1 MIDRLIKFCMEQKL
15 IVFLIATSLIMWG
28 LMVSPFAILPE
39 TFPRDPIPVD
49 AIPDLGENQQIVF
62 TDWPGRSPQDV
73 EDQVT
78 YPLTTALLGLPSVKD
93 VRSNSMFGFSSIYV
107 IFDEDVN
114 FYWSRSRI
122 LEKLNSLPSGTLPAD
137 ATPILG
143 PDATGM
149 GQIFWYT
156 LEGRTPEGEPV
167 GGWDPQE
174 LRSIQDWYVRY
185 ALQGSE
191 GVAEVASIGGF
202 VREYQIDV
210 NPEAMRS
217 YDVSLPQV
225 IKAVQ
230 SSNRDVGA
238 RTIENNGVEYVIRG
252 RGFIEELSDLEKAVI
267 VSRDGVPIT
276 LDQVA
281 TIGMGPALRRGVL
294 DKGGA
299 EAVGGVVVSR
309 YGANPM
315 QVIENVKEQIE
326 KISTGLPR
334 KTLEDGT
341 VSQVTIVPFYDRTGL
356 IDETLGTLS
365 SALRDQII
373 ITVLVVLLMVFHLRS
388 SLLISAMLPLAVLFA
403 FILMKLFGVQANVVA
418 LGGIAIAIGT
428 VVDMGVVLT
437 ENMLQHLE
445 KADPKK
451 SRFTILYDAS
461 REVGGAVM
469 TAVATT
475 IISFLPVFTMIGAE
489 GKLFKPLAYTKT
501 FALFASIVIALA
513 LLPPIAHMLFRWKTP
528 KPSKW
533 LKRSWRMV
541 HYAIVIG
548 ASLAVIVL
556 LSRTWEPLG
565 ALRSGAENLIFV
577 AVVVIGLISFF
588 WFFQWIYPRL
598 LKLCLRY
605 KIVFLTIPTILTIL
619 GFCVW
624 LGFPKVLGWLP
635 SSIQESPLALKLDET
650 FPGLGREFMPT
661 LEEGS
666 FLYMPVIMP
675 HGSIG
680 EAQEYLRLTDMAIQ
694 SIPEVETVVGK
705 LGRVESP
712 LDPAPIS
719 MFETVI
725 QYKPEFIQGEDGK
738 RINFAFDDEADDYVR
753 NGDGDLIHDEDGR
766 PYRNWRPEIQ
776 STDDIWNAIADVVDD
791 FPGLTA
797 APKLA
802 PIATRLVML
811 QTGMRAPMGVK
822 VYGPD
827 LETIQNVG
835 LRIEEIFKS
844 GSVEGIR
851 PAAVIAERIVGKPYL
866 EITPDRD
873 AIARYGITIED
884 VMQVIEVA
892 IGGRPLMRTVEGRE
906 RYPVRV
912 RYQRE
917 LRDSIDA
924 IEVILVSGP
933 PQAMGGSPVQI
944 PLKQLATIEYVR
956 GPQAIKSENTF
967 LVGYVLFDKKDGFA
981 ETDVVENARAIL
993 REQLDGELPVGV
1005 SYEFAGNYQNQIRA
1019 AKTLAMVLPLALLLI
1034 FLVLYL
1040 QFRSTAITMLVF
1052 CNVFV
1057 AWSGGFLFLWLWGQP
1072 WFMDFIVFGTNI
1084 RDIFHMGTVNLN
1096 VAVWVG
1102 FLALFGIATD
1112 DGVIMA
1118 TYIKESLIAN
1128 PTNTV
1133 PQLRDAIVE
1142 AGCRR
1147 IRPCLMTSAT
1157 TILALLPIFTST
1169 GKGSEIMAPLAIPVF
1184 GGMLVVLI
1192 ATFVVPTLYCA
1203 MEELKLNVT
1212 EMRQRPDQKMGTE
1225 TELSTNSSKKVQGE
1239 LT

>member
-1 MIDRLIKFCMEQKL
+1 MTDRLIKFCMEQKL
-15 IVFLIATSLIMWG
+15 VVFLVAVSLMMWG
-28 LMVSPFAILPE
+28 LIVSPFAIVPDAL
-39 TFPRDPIPVD
+39 PRDPIPVD

-62 TDWPGRSPQDV
+62 TEWPGRSPQDV

-78 YPLTTALLGLPSVKD
+78 YPLTTALLGLPGVKD
-93 VRSNSMFGFSSIYV
+93 VRSNSMFGFSSIFV
-107 IFDEDVN
+107 IFNEDVD

-122 LEKLNSLPSGTLPAD
+122 LEKLNSLPSGTLPPD
-137 ATPILG
+137 ATPVLG

-156 LEGRTPEGEPV
+156 LEGRTPEGEPA

-174 LRSIQDWYVRY
+174 LRSVQDWYVRY

-191 GVAEVASIGGF
+191 GVAEVASIGGS
-202 VREYQIDV
+202 VREYQIDI
-210 NPEAMRS
+210 NPQALRS
-217 YDVSLPQV
+217 YDVTLPQV
-225 IKAVQ
+225 ISAVQ
-230 SSNRDVGA
+230 RSNRDVGA

-252 RGFIEELSDLEKAVI
+252 RGFIEELDDLRSAVI
-267 VSRDGVPIT
+267 TSRDGIPIT

-299 EAVGGVVVSR
+299 EAVGGVVTAR

-315 QVIENVKEQIE
+315 QVIENVKGQIEQIA
-326 KISTGLPR
+326 SGLPR
-334 KTLEDGT
+334 KTLEDGI
-341 VSQVTIVPFYDRTGL
+341 VSQVTVVPFYDRTGL

-365 SALRDQII
+365 DALRDQII
-373 ITVLVVLLMVFHLRS
+373 ITIVVVLLMVFHLRS
-388 SLLISAMLPLAVLFA
+388 SLLISAMLPLAVLGS
-403 FILMKLFGVQANVVA
+403 FILMKLLGVQANVVA

-428 VVDMGVVLT
+428 VVDMGIVLT
-437 ENMLQHLE
+437 ENILQHLE
-445 KADPKK
+445 KADPKE
-451 SRFTILYDAS
+451 SRFTVLYRAS
-461 REVGGAVM
+461 NEVGSAVL
-469 TAVATT
+469 TAVTTT
-475 IISFLPVFTMIGAE
+475 IISFLPVFAMVGAE

-501 FALFASIVIALA
+501 FALFASIIIALA
-513 LLPPIAHMLFRWKTP
+513 LLPPIAHLLFRCRAPKLPSWLSKCWKVT
-528 KPSKW
+528 
-533 LKRSWRMV
+533 
-541 HYAIVIG
+541 HYSLVIG
-548 ASLAVIVL
+548 AAASVIL
-556 LSRTWEPLG
+556 MLSRTWEPLG
-565 ALRSGAENLIFV
+565 ALRSSTENLIFV
-577 AVVVIGLISFF
+577 AAVVVGLLSFF
-588 WFFQWIYPRL
+588 WLFQWMYPRIL
-598 LKLCLRY
+598 ALCLRW
-605 KIVFLTIPTILTIL
+605 KIVFLTLPFLLTIL

-635 SSIQESPLALKLDET
+635 SSWQETAVVQDLDAA

-661 LEEGS
+661 LDEGS

-694 SIPEVETVVGK
+694 AIPEVETVVGK

-725 QYKPEFIQGEDGK
+725 QYRPEFIQDADGR
-738 RINFAFDDEADDYVR
+738 RINFAYDAKAEDYVR
-753 NGDGDLIHDEDGR
+753 DDAGNLVPDPEGR

-776 STDDIWNAIADVVDD
+776 STDDIWDAIAEAVDD

-802 PIATRLVML
+802 PIATRLLML

-822 VYGPD
+822 VRGPD
-827 LETIQNVG
+827 LETIERVG
-835 LRIEEIFKS
+835 LRIEEILKS
-844 GSVEGIR
+844 GDVEGVR

-866 EITPDRD
+866 EIIPDRD
-873 AIARYGITIED
+873 AIARYGINIED

-892 IGGRPLMRTVEGRE
+892 IGGRPLTRTVEGRE

-912 RYQRE
+912 RSQRE

-924 IEVILVSGP
+924 IGDILVSAP
-933 PQAMGGSPVQI
+933 PQFMGGQPVQI
-944 PLKQLATIEYVR
+944 PLKQLARIDYVR
-956 GPQAIKSENTF
+956 GPQAIKSEDTF
-967 LVGYVLFDKKDGFA
+967 LVGYVLFDKKQGFA
-981 ETDVVENARAIL
+981 EADVVENARAVL
-993 REQLDGELPVGV
+993 REQLDPELPAGV
-1005 SYEFAGNYQNQIRA
+1005 SYEFAGNYQNQVRA
-1019 AKTLAMVLPLALLLI
+1019 AKTLSLVLPMALLLI

-1040 QFRSTAITMLVF
+1040 QFRSTAVTLLVF
-1052 CNVFV
+1052 CNVFT
-1057 AWSGGFLFLWLWGQP
+1057 AWSGGFLLLWLWGRP
-1072 WFMDFIVFGTNI
+1072 WFLDVAVFGANL
-1084 RDIFHMGTVNLN
+1084 RDIFHMGPVNLN

-1112 DGVIMA
+1112 DGVIIA
-1118 TYIKESLIAN
+1118 TYIRESLAAN
-1128 PTNTV
+1128 PTNTIA
-1133 PQLRDAIVE
+1133 QLRDAIVE
-1142 AGCRR
+1142 AGRRR

-1192 ATFVVPTLYCA
+1192 STFVVPTLYSA
-1203 MEELKLNVT
+1203 MEEWRFALA
-1212 EMRQRPDQKMGTE
+1212 
-1225 TELSTNSSKKVQGE
+1225 ELRHGSTDLVDTQAEPS
-1239 LT
+1239 TITP

>member
-1 MIDRLIKFCMEQKL
+1 MTDRFIRFCMEQKL
-15 IVFLIATSLIMWG
+15 VVFLVAASLIVWA
-28 LMVSPFAILPE
+28 LIVSPFAIAPDAL
-39 TFPRDPIPVD
+39 PRDPIPVD

-62 TDWPGRSPQDV
+62 TEWPGRSPQDV

-78 YPLTTALLGLPSVKD
+78 YPLTTALLGLPGVKD

-107 IFDEDVN
+107 IFEENID

-122 LEKLNSLPSGTLPAD
+122 LEKLNSLPSGTLPPD
-137 ATPILG
+137 ATPALG

-156 LEGRTPEGEPV
+156 LEGRTPDGDPA

-174 LRSIQDWYVRY
+174 LRSIQDWFVRY

-210 NPEAMRS
+210 NPDALRS
-217 YDVSLPQV
+217 YEVTLPDV
-225 IKAVQ
+225 ITAVQ
-230 SSNRDVGA
+230 RSNRDVGA
-238 RTIENNGVEYVIRG
+238 RTIESNGVEYVIRG
-252 RGFIEELSDLEKAVI
+252 RGFVRELNDLRTAVI
-267 VSRDGVPIT
+267 TSRDGVPIM

-294 DKGGA
+294 DKDGA

-315 QVIENVKEQIE
+315 QVIDNVKAQIE
-326 KISTGLPR
+326 AISSGLPR
-334 KTLEDGT
+334 KTLDDGT
-341 VSQVTIVPFYDRTGL
+341 ISQVTIVPFYDRTGL

-365 SALRDQII
+365 DALRDQII
-373 ITVLVVLLMVFHLRS
+373 ITIIVVLLMVLHLRS
-388 SLLISAMLPLAVLFA
+388 SILISAMLPLTVLFT

-428 VVDMGVVLT
+428 VVDMGIVLT
-437 ENMLQHLE
+437 ENMLQHLA
-445 KADPKK
+445 KADPKE
-451 SRFTILYDAS
+451 SRFAVLYRATT
-461 REVGGAVM
+461 EVGSAVL

-475 IISFLPVFTMIGAE
+475 IISFLPVFAMIGAE

-513 LLPPIAHMLFRWKTP
+513 LLPAIAHLLFRWKTP
-528 KPSKW
+528 KMPGW
-533 LKRSWRMV
+533 LTRSWMV
-541 HYAIVIG
+541 VHHTLVIG
-548 ASLAVIVL
+548 TAAFVIVL
-556 LSRTWEPLG
+556 LSQTWEPLG
-565 ALRSGAENLIFV
+565 ALRTATENLIFV
-577 AVVVIGLISFF
+577 ALVVLGLLSFF
-588 WFFQWIYPRL
+588 WVLQWTYARL
-598 LKLCLRY
+598 LALCLRW
-605 KIVFLTIPTILTIL
+605 KVVFLAFPVILTIF

-635 SSIQESPLALKLDET
+635 ASLQETAIVQNLDT
-650 FPGLGREFMPT
+650 AFPGLGREFMPT
-661 LEEGS
+661 LDEGS
-666 FLYMPVIMP
+666 FLYMPVVMP

-680 EAQEYLRLTDMAIQ
+680 SAQEYLQLTDMAIQ
-694 SIPEVETVVGK
+694 SVPEVETVVGK
-705 LGRVESP
+705 LGRAESP

-725 QYKPEFIQGEDGK
+725 LYRPEYIQDEQGR
-738 RINFAFDDEADDYVR
+738 RINFAYDNEAGEYLRDD
-753 NGDGDLIHDEDGR
+753 DGALIPDRRGR
-766 PYRNWRPEIQ
+766 PYRNWRPEVR
-776 STDDIWNAIADVVDD
+776 TPDDIWDAITESVRGL
-791 FPGLTA
+791 PGLTS

-822 VYGPD
+822 VFGPD
-827 LETIQNVG
+827 LESIERVG
-835 LRIEEIFKS
+835 LRIEEILKS
-844 GSVEGIR
+844 GDVEGVR

-866 EITPDRD
+866 EIVPDRD
-873 AIARYGITIED
+873 AIARFGINIED
-884 VMQVIEVA
+884 VMQVVEVA
-892 IGGRPLMRTVEGRE
+892 IGGQPLTRTVEGRE

-917 LRDSIDA
+917 LRDSIEALGDVLIA
-924 IEVILVSGP
+924 GP
-933 PQAMGGSPVQI
+933 PQVMGGGPVQI
-944 PLKQLATIEYVR
+944 PLRELARIEYVR
-956 GPQAIKSENTF
+956 GPDSIRSENTF
-967 LVGYVLFDKKDGFA
+967 LVGYVLFDKRAGHA
-981 ETDVVENARAIL
+981 ETDVVENARAVL
-993 REQLDGELPVGV
+993 REQLDPELPAGV
-1005 SYEFAGNYQNQIRA
+1005 SYEFAGNYQNQLRA
-1019 AKTLAMVLPLALLLI
+1019 AKTLALVLPLALLLI

-1040 QFRSTAITMLVF
+1040 QFRSTVVTIFIF

-1057 AWSGGFLFLWLWGQP
+1057 AWSGGFLMLWLWGQP
-1072 WFMDFIVFGTNI
+1072 WFLDVAIFGANL
-1084 RDIFHMGTVNLN
+1084 RDVFHMGPVNLN

-1118 TYIKESLIAN
+1118 TYIRESLKAN
-1128 PTNTV
+1128 PTQTIA
-1133 PQLRDAIVE
+1133 QLREAIIE
-1142 AGCRR
+1142 AGSRR

-1169 GKGSEIMAPLAIPVF
+1169 GKGSEIMAPLAIPIF

-1192 ATFVVPTLYCA
+1192 SNFVVPTLYSA
-1203 MEELKLNVT
+1203 MEEWKLT
-1212 EMRQRPDQKMGTE
+1212 IAELRRGSTDQVDTQAE
-1225 TELSTNSSKKVQGE
+1225 PST
-1239 LT
+1239 TTP

>member
-1 MIDRLIKFCMEQKL
+1 MTDRLIKFCMEQKL
-15 IVFLIATSLIMWG
+15 VVFLIAASLIVWG
-28 LMVSPFAILPE
+28 MIVSPFAIAPDAL
-39 TFPRDPIPVD
+39 PRDPIPVD

-62 TDWPGRSPQDV
+62 TEWPGRSPQDV

-78 YPLTTALLGLPSVKD
+78 YPLTTALLGLPGVKD

-107 IFDEDVN
+107 IFNEDVD

-122 LEKLNSLPSGTLPAD
+122 LEKLNSLPSGTLPSD
-137 ATPILG
+137 ATPVLG

-156 LEGRTPEGEPV
+156 LEGRTPEGKPT
-167 GGWDPQE
+167 GGWDQQE
-174 LRSIQDWYVRY
+174 LRSIQDWYIRY

-202 VREYQIDV
+202 VREYQIDI
-210 NPEAMRS
+210 NPDALRS
-217 YDVSLPQV
+217 YDIALPQV
-225 IKAVQ
+225 VSAVQ
-230 SSNRDVGA
+230 RSNRDVGA

-252 RGFIEELSDLEKAVI
+252 RGFIEQLDDLRTAVI
-267 VSRDGVPIT
+267 VSRNGVPIT

-281 TIGMGPALRRGVL
+281 TVGMGPALRRGVL

-299 EAVGGVVVSR
+299 EAVGGVVVAR

-315 QVIENVKEQIE
+315 QVIENVKAQVTR
-326 KISTGLPR
+326 ISSSLPR
-334 KTLEDGT
+334 KMLEDGT

-365 SALRDQII
+365 NALRDQII
-373 ITVLVVLLMVFHLRS
+373 ITIVVVLLMVFHLRS
-388 SLLISAMLPLAVLFA
+388 SMLISAMLPLTVLFA
-403 FILMKLFGVQANVVA
+403 FILMKLFEVQANVVA

-428 VVDMGVVLT
+428 VVDMGIVLT

-445 KADPKK
+445 KADSKE
-451 SRFTILYDAS
+451 SRFAILYRAS
-461 REVGGAVM
+461 SEVGGAVL

-501 FALFASIVIALA
+501 FALFASIIIALT
-513 LLPPIAHMLFRWKTP
+513 LLPPLAHLLFRWRTRKFP
-528 KPSKW
+528 DW
-533 LKRSWRMV
+533 IARSWKLI
-541 HYAIVIG
+541 HYAIVII
-548 ASLAVIVL
+548 AAAFVITL

-565 ALRSGAENLIFV
+565 ALRSATENLIFV
-577 AVVVIGLISFF
+577 AVVVVGLLAFF
-588 WFFQWIYPRL
+588 WLFQWVYPRL
-598 LKLCLRY
+598 LALCLRW
-605 KIVFLTIPTILTIL
+605 KVVFLTIPIVLTIF

-635 SSIQESPLALKLDET
+635 ASVQETPVVQDLDDA

-661 LEEGS
+661 LDEGS

-694 SIPEVETVVGK
+694 AIPEVKTVVGK

-725 QYKPEFIQGEDGK
+725 EYKPEFIQ
-738 RINFAFDDEADDYVR
+738 
-753 NGDGDLIHDEDGR
+753 DEDGR
-766 PYRNWRPEIQ
+766 RVNFAYDDQKNEYIRDETGELIPDPDGRPFRNWRPEIK
-776 STDDIWNAIADVVDD
+776 STDDIWDAIADSVNG

-822 VYGPD
+822 VRGPD
-827 LETIQNVG
+827 LETIERVG
-835 LRIEEIFKS
+835 LRIEEILKS
-844 GSVEGIR
+844 GDVEGVR

-866 EITPDRD
+866 EIIPDRN
-873 AIARYGITIED
+873 AIARYGINIED

-892 IGGRPLMRTVEGRE
+892 VGGRPLARTVEGRE

-924 IEVILVSGP
+924 IGDILVSAP
-933 PQAMGGSPVQI
+933 PQQMGGQPVQI
-944 PLKQLATIEYVR
+944 PLKQLARVEYVR
-956 GPQAIKSENTF
+956 GPQSIKSEDTF
-967 LVGYVLFDKKDGFA
+967 LVGYVLFDKQEGFA
-981 ETDVVENARAIL
+981 ETDVVENARKAL
-993 REQLDGELPVGV
+993 REQLDQELPAGV
-1005 SYEFAGNYQNQIRA
+1005 SYEFAGNYQNQLRA
-1019 AKTLAMVLPLALLLI
+1019 AKTMALVLPLALLLI

-1040 QFRSTAITMLVF
+1040 QFRSSAVTMLVF

-1057 AWSGGFLFLWLWGQP
+1057 AWSGGFLLLWLWGQP
-1072 WFMDFIVFGTNI
+1072 WF
-1084 RDIFHMGTVNLN
+1084 LN
-1096 VAVWVG
+1096 VAV
-1102 FLALFGIATD
+1102 F
-1112 DGVIMA
+1112 
-1118 TYIKESLIAN
+1118 
-1128 PTNTV
+1128 
-1133 PQLRDAIVE
+1133 
-1142 AGCRR
+1142 
-1147 IRPCLMTSAT
+1147 
-1157 TILALLPIFTST
+1157 
-1169 GKGSEIMAPLAIPVF
+1169 
-1184 GGMLVVLI
+1184 
-1192 ATFVVPTLYCA
+1192 
-1203 MEELKLNVT
+1203 
-1212 EMRQRPDQKMGTE
+1212 
-1225 TELSTNSSKKVQGE
+1225 
-1239 LT
+1239 

>member
-1 MIDRLIKFCMEQKL
+1 MTDRLIKFCMEQKL
-15 IVFLIATSLIMWG
+15 VVFLIAASLVVWG
-28 LMVSPFAILPE
+28 LIVSPFAIVPDAL
-39 TFPRDPIPVD
+39 PRDPVPVD

-62 TDWPGRSPQDV
+62 TEWPGRSPQDV

-78 YPLTTALLGLPSVKD
+78 YPLTTALLGLPGVKD

-107 IFDEDVN
+107 IFDEDVE

-122 LEKLNSLPSGTLPAD
+122 LEKLNSLPSGTLPPD
-137 ATPILG
+137 ATPVLG

-156 LEGRTPEGEPV
+156 LEGRTPEGEPA

-174 LRSIQDWYVRY
+174 LRSVQDWYVRY

-202 VREYQIDV
+202 VREYQIDID
-210 NPEAMRS
+210 PEAMRS
-217 YDVSLPQV
+217 YGVTLPQV
-225 IKAVQ
+225 VSAVQ
-230 SSNRDVGA
+230 RSNRDVGA
-238 RTIENNGVEYVIRG
+238 RTLENNGVEYVIRG
-252 RGFIEELSDLEKAVI
+252 RGFVEEADDLRSAVI
-267 VSRDGVPIT
+267 TSRDGVPIT
-276 LDQVA
+276 LDQIA
-281 TIGMGPALRRGVL
+281 TIGMGPALRRGAL

-299 EAVGGVVVSR
+299 EAVGGVVVAR

-315 QVIENVKEQIE
+315 QVIDNVKAQIA
-326 KISTGLPR
+326 KISPGLPR

-341 VSQVTIVPFYDRTGL
+341 ISQVTIVPFYDRTGL
-356 IDETLGTLS
+356 IEETLGTLS

-373 ITVLVVLLMVFHLRS
+373 ITIVVVLLMVFHLRS
-388 SLLISAMLPLAVLFA
+388 SGLISAMLPLTVLFT

-428 VVDMGVVLT
+428 VVDMGIVLT
-437 ENMLQHLE
+437 ENMLQHLDA
-445 KADPKK
+445 ADPDE
-451 SRFTILYDAS
+451 SRFKVLYRAS
-461 REVGGAVM
+461 SEVGGAVL

-501 FALFASIVIALA
+501 FALFASIVIALTV
-513 LLPPIAHMLFRWKTP
+513 LPPLAHLLFRWRAP
-528 KPSKW
+528 KLPAW
-533 LKRSWRMV
+533 LRRSWRVV
-541 HYAIVIG
+541 HHALVIG
-548 ASLAVIVL
+548 AAAFVIVL

-565 ALRSGAENLIFV
+565 ALRSQAQNLVFV
-577 AVVVIGLISFF
+577 AVAVIGLLGFF
-588 WFFQWIYPRL
+588 WLFQWFYPRL
-598 LKLCLRY
+598 LALCLRW
-605 KIVFLTIPTILTIL
+605 KIAFLAIPAVLTVL

-624 LGFPKVLGWLP
+624 LGFPTVLGWLP
-635 SSIQESPLALKLDET
+635 ERWQETAIVQDLDAA

-661 LEEGS
+661 LDEGS

-694 SIPEVETVVGK
+694 AIPEVETVVGK

-725 QYKPEFIQGEDGK
+725 QYKPEFIQDEDGR
-738 RINFAFDDEADDYVR
+738 RINFAYDEEAEEYLRDEA
-753 NGDGDLIHDEDGR
+753 GELIPDPDGR
-766 PYRNWRPEIQ
+766 PYRNWRPEIG
-776 STDDIWNAIADVVDD
+776 SPDDIWDAITEAVDE

-822 VYGPD
+822 VRGPD
-827 LETIQNVG
+827 LETIEQVG
-835 LRIEEIFKS
+835 LRIEEILKS
-844 GSVEGIR
+844 GAVEGVR

-866 EITPDRD
+866 EIIPDRD
-873 AIARYGITIED
+873 AIARYGINIED

-892 IGGRPLMRTVEGRE
+892 IGGRPLIRTVEGRE

-917 LRDSIDA
+917 LRDSIDDLG
-924 IEVILVSGP
+924 EILVSAP
-933 PQAMGGSPVQI
+933 AQVMGGQAVQI
-944 PLKQLATIEYVR
+944 PLKQLARIEYVR
-956 GPQAIKSENTF
+956 GPQAIKSEDTF
-967 LVGYVLFDKKDGFA
+967 LVGYVLFDKRQGFA
-981 ETDVVENARAIL
+981 ETDVVESARAVL
-993 REQLDGELPVGV
+993 RERLDPELPPGV
-1005 SYEFAGNYQNQIRA
+1005 SYEFAGNYQNQVRA
-1019 AKTLAMVLPLALLLI
+1019 AKTLALVLPLALLLI

-1040 QFRSTAITMLVF
+1040 QFRSTAVTLLVF
-1052 CNVFV
+1052 CNVFT
-1057 AWSGGFLFLWLWGQP
+1057 AWSGGFLLLWLWGQP
-1072 WFMDFIVFGTNI
+1072 WFLDVAVFGANL
-1084 RDIFHMGTVNLN
+1084 REVFHMGPVNLN

-1118 TYIKESLIAN
+1118 TYIRESLAAN
-1128 PTNTV
+1128 PTNTAA
-1133 PQLRDAIVE
+1133 QLRSAIVE
-1142 AGCRR
+1142 AGRRR

-1184 GGMLVVLI
+1184 GGMLVVLVS
-1192 ATFVVPTLYCA
+1192 TFVVPTLYSA
-1203 MEELKLNVT
+1203 MEELRLGLQSLRK
-1212 EMRQRPDQKMGTE
+1212 E
-1225 TELSTNSSKKVQGE
+1225 TS
-1239 LT
+1239 